1 MLLLGGEAAS
11 LPGSSAHSN
20 LGGDESGFV
29 LMAISMLP
37 LDSLQPLERLPG
49 ASSPWAASLAQMSS
63 CMGLHTQRML
73 PADSAAVRGFE
84 GLCLFCQLSAA
95 QVATGK
101 TLTFTTPLLARNL

>member
-37 LDSLQPLERLPG
+37 LGQPAASGEVPG

-63 CMGLHTQRML
+63 CMGLRTQRML
-73 PADSAAVRGFE
+73 PADSAAVSGFE

-101 TLTFTTPLLARNL
+101 TLTFTTPLLAHNL